1 MTAVQP
7 SPSSQHAPAPS
18 PAQAAL
24 ADAAAATASAAS
36 FAGLLEK
43 LDYLGPASI
52 EMVRQAYHFADK
64 AHLGQMRSS
73 GDPYITHP
81 IAVAAQCATWKL
93 DAPALMA
100 ANQMGTPAQL
110 GLKWR
115 HWHGVLQG
123 EVMQL
128 TEESMKILEAAIPEL
143 AQGAFQRAYYEAL
156 TTSGKVMRAV
166 DGKLVAERCK
176 AKGIDQVVF
185 DRGGYLYHGRVAEL
199 AEGAREG
206 GLEF

>member
-81 IAVAAQCATWKL
+81 IAVAVQCASWKL
-93 DAPALMA
+93 DAQALMA
-100 ANQMGTPAQL
+100 ALLHDAMEDC
-110 GLKWR
+110 
-115 HWHGVLQG
+115 GVTKADL
-123 EVMQL
+123 
-128 TEESMKILEAAIPEL
+128 
-143 AQGAFQRAYYEAL
+143 
-156 TTSGKVMRAV
+156 
-166 DGKLVAERCK
+166 AERF
-176 AKGIDQVVF
+176 GIS
-185 DRGGYLYHGRVAEL
+185 VAEL
-199 AEGAREG
+199 VDGLTKLDKLQFNTREENQ
-206 GLEF
+206 LSLIHI